1 MRDGPAQYR
10 SSKLSPKNPSK
21 KQRIRTKALCVFRN
35 GDKILVYERYDPTK
49 GKRFYR
55 PIGGGIDF
63 GELSRKAMVR
73 EVREE
78 LSADVTDVRFLGVL
92 ENVFTYVG
100 RPGHEILLMYDAR
113 FEDESFY
120 ERASLEAY
128 EENGERHF
136 EAEWK
141 SLEYF
146 RSAGSPPLY
155 PNGLLELLSNDPGDP
170 FRA

>member
-1 MRDGPAQYR
+1 M
-10 SSKLSPKNPSK
+10 
-21 KQRIRTKALCVFRN
+21 
-35 GDKILVYERYDPTK
+35 
-49 GKRFYR
+49 
-55 PIGGGIDF
+55 
-63 GELSRKAMVR
+63 R

-100 RPGHEILLMYDAR
+100 RRGHEIVLMYDAR

-120 ERASLEAY
+120 EQPSLEAY
-128 EENGERHF
+128 EKSNDRHF
-136 EAEWK
+136 EATWK
-141 SLEYF
+141 SLDYF
-146 RSAGSPPLY
+146 RSADSSPLY